1 MKNFLVTFFLL
12 IFSGMFG
19 QSDTDDAAL
28 AAQRAVD
35 SMMTAVENEKASL
48 TSERIRNFESE
59 ITVDN
64 NGTADIRE
72 KITVTALG
80 LEIKRG
86 IYRTLP
92 LKRELNGK
100 SRNVKYEV
108 ISVKKNGDEEQFH
121 TENESGFLRIY
132 IGDPDEFLDSGVY
145 EYEIHYTAENQVG
158 FFEKYDEFY
167 WNVNGTFWNFP
178 IDQLKATVRV
188 PVHAS
193 LIQNS
198 CYTGEYGSSS
208 QNCSVKVIDN
218 QTLSWTAKN
227 LSSRE
232 GLTVAVG
239 FTKGVVAPPP
249 PPTFFEKFGILIIA
263 LLGFISL
270 IVYYISTW
278 QKHGV
283 DPQKTVV
290 YLQFSAPQNL
300 SPASLGYL
308 KKERFS
314 NSFLTAA
321 FVNLAVKGYL
331 KIEETKSSG
340 LGGFFGKNEFVISKL
355 KKPSGD
361 LPTEE
366 KAVMEQF
373 FGSRDSVKF
382 DGEYDS
388 TIESAVD
395 YFKNNLKLQHDQFL
409 DSGNNRSK
417 LWLPFIVISLIYFA
431 GLYYSFALSGEGGKV
446 VAGMVLYGLMVTIS
460 AIALFFIREFTFS
473 WKMFLFLPVV
483 IFLFAGNGIAFGEN
497 PVDDRN
503 FFVCYLFLILSFTAF
518 AIYSFLIK
526 RPSVEKLQTKSLIE
540 GFKMYM
546 GAAEN
551 EQLKF
556 HNPPAM
562 TPQVFETLL
571 PFAIVLGVDKI
582 WGDKFASMLK
592 NSAETYQNN
601 WYIGS
606 SFNSATFGSTL
617 NSNLSSSIAS
627 ASTAPSSSGSG
638 SGGGGFSG
646 GGGGGGGGGGW

>member
-1 MKNFLVTFFLL
+1 MKNFLITFFLL
-12 IFSGMFG
+12 IFSGVLG
-19 QSDTDDAAL
+19 QSDDAAL
-28 AAQRAVD
+28 MAQNAVD
-35 SMMTAVENEKASL
+35 SIMTVMENEKAPFN
-48 TSERIRNFESE
+48 SERIKNFESE
-59 ITVDN
+59 ITVHQ

-100 SRNVKYEV
+100 SKSVKYEV
-108 ISVKKNGDEEQFH
+108 ISVKRNGAEEKFH
-121 TENESGFLRIY
+121 TEKENGFMKIY
-132 IGDPDEFLDSGVY
+132 IGDPDEFLPGGVFD
-145 EYEIHYTAENQVG
+145 YEIHYTAENQVG

-167 WNVNGTFWNFP
+167 WNVNGTFWSFP
-178 IDQLKATVRV
+178 IDQLKATVHI
-188 PVHAS
+188 PANAS
-193 LIQNS
+193 LVQNS

-208 QNCSVKVIDN
+208 QHCSVKIIDN
-218 QTLSWTAKN
+218 QTLSWTAEN
-227 LSSRE
+227 LNSGE

-249 PPTFFEKFGILIIA
+249 PPTFIEKFGILIFA
-263 LLGFISL
+263 LLGFIGL
-270 IVYYISTW
+270 IFYYISTW

-283 DPQKTVV
+283 DPQKPVV
-290 YLQFSAPQNL
+290 YPQFSAPQNL

-331 KIEETKSSG
+331 KIEESEGRG
-340 LGGFFGKNEFVISKL
+340 LAGLFGKDEFVISKL
-355 KKPSGD
+355 KTESD
-361 LPTEE
+361 NLPTEE

-388 TIESAVD
+388 KIESAVN
-395 YFKNNLKLQHDQFL
+395 YFKNNLKFQHDTFL
-409 DSGNNRSK
+409 NTGNNRSK
-417 LWLPFIVISLIYFA
+417 LWLPFIAISIVYFA
-431 GLYYSFALSGEGGKV
+431 GLYYSFALSGEDGKL
-446 VAGMVLYGLMVTIS
+446 VAGLILYGLMVAIS
-460 AIALFFIREFTFS
+460 VVAVFFIREFTFS
-473 WKMFLFLPVV
+473 WKVVLFLPV
-483 IFLFAGNGIAFGEN
+483 ITFLVVGYLIAFGEN
-497 PVDDRN
+497 PVEDRN

-526 RPSVEKLQTKSLIE
+526 RPTAEKLETKSLIE

-571 PFAIVLGVDKI
+571 PFAIVLGVDEI
-582 WGDKFASMLK
+582 WGDKFASML
-592 NSAETYQNN
+592 NSTKETYQNN
-601 WYIGS
+601 WYVGS
-606 SFNSATFGSTL
+606 NFNSDTFGSTL